1 MKTIKFYRTG
11 DAYGCFSNF
20 SAHSIT
26 IDRVEWRTSEHYFQ
40 AMKFLDPKLQNKAR
54 EINSPMDVARFGR
67 DRSLP
72 LRPDWDIVKDDI
84 MGQAVFAKVIQ
95 NQEMFDTLLSTG
107 NDHLVEHTQNDFYW
121 ADGGDGTG
129 KNMLG
134 IILMEVREA
143 IKRAMGN
150 VEVIQGDITNL
161 NVDAIVNAAN
171 KSLTGGGGVDG
182 AIHRAAGPEL
192 KTYCAKFKGCKT
204 GEARVSSG
212 YGLHAQY
219 IIHAVGPVWFEG
231 EKNEDEKLYSA
242 YRNSMIIAEEVKAK
256 VVAFPNISTGAFRFP
271 FDRATVI
278 QRFSIVSFLMQTDVI
293 EEVKVVCF
301 SEKDIQRV
309 ERKYLI
315 LRNNEKSI

>member
-1 MKTIKFYRTG
+1 M
-11 DAYGCFSNF
+11 
-20 SAHSIT
+20 
-26 IDRVEWRTSEHYFQ
+26 
-40 AMKFLDPKLQNKAR
+40 
-54 EINSPMDVARFGR
+54 
-67 DRSLP
+67 
-72 LRPDWDIVKDDI
+72 
-84 MGQAVFAKVIQ
+84 
-95 NQEMFDTLLSTG
+95 
-107 NDHLVEHTQNDFYW
+107 
-121 ADGGDGTG
+121 
-129 KNMLG
+129 
-134 IILMEVREA
+134 
-143 IKRAMGN
+143 
-150 VEVIQGDITNL
+150 
-161 NVDAIVNAAN
+161 
-171 KSLTGGGGVDG
+171 
-182 AIHRAAGPEL
+182 
-192 KTYCAKFKGCKT
+192 
-204 GEARVSSG
+204 
-212 YGLHAQY
+212 HAQY

>member
-182 AIHRAAGPEL
+182 AIHRA
-192 KTYCAKFKGCKT
+192 
-204 GEARVSSG
+204 
-212 YGLHAQY
+212 
-219 IIHAVGPVWFEG
+219 
-231 EKNEDEKLYSA
+231 
-242 YRNSMIIAEEVKAK
+242 EVQ
-256 VVAFPNISTGAFRFP
+256 N
-271 FDRATVI
+271 
-278 QRFSIVSFLMQTDVI
+278 
-293 EEVKVVCF
+293 
-301 SEKDIQRV
+301 
-309 ERKYLI
+309 
-315 LRNNEKSI
+315 